1 MSLPMINTIKI
12 REVLF
17 VIVVLSITLC
27 SVRAQNSSENNSSIT
42 ISVATENATTANTT
56 IDKITQ
62 PSQIQNIER
71 VFHKSASVNVSDKLD
86 FRPSPLLE
94 TTYEYN
100 KFPVVPAAPEAKH
113 LSPFNTGETAANFG
127 GYPWRNNDPSRT
139 LITEKPWVNRVV
151 FPQPTV
157 PTSKDQPYP
166 FLTSQNNNNKN
177 ILMSKT
183 FGVSPPYSSASP
195 YDFQKTQRPRP
206 QFSGYG
212 YSEPS
217 SAGVWDKFETGV
229 GDRRPAVEKTHQGDF
244 YGLSEKPA
252 AASAISPI
260 KKIISILAAF
270 IPIGL
275 LISALTPSVIQITPV
290 NMT

>member
-1 MSLPMINTIKI
+1 MSSPMPIIIKI

-17 VIVVLSITLC
+17 VVVGVSVILC
-27 SVRAQNSSENNSSIT
+27 VSAQNSSENNTAIT
-42 ISVATENATTANTT
+42 ISVGVENATAANTT

-71 VFHKSASVNVSDKLD
+71 VFHKSASVNISDKLD

-113 LSPFNTGETAANFG
+113 LSPFNTGEAAANFG
-127 GYPWRNNDPSRT
+127 GYPWRKNDPSRT
-139 LITEKPWVNRVV
+139 SITEKPWVNRVV

-166 FLTSQNNNNKN
+166 FLTSQNNNKN
-177 ILMSKT
+177 VLMSKT
-183 FGVSPPYSSASP
+183 FGVSPPYSSPSP
-195 YDFQKTQRPRP
+195 YDFEKPQRPRP

-212 YSEPS
+212 YSGPS
-217 SAGVWDKFETGV
+217 SAGVWDKFEAGV
-229 GDRRPAVEKTHQGDF
+229 GDRRPAVEKTHAGDF

-252 AASAISPI
+252 GASAISPI